1 MSALDTLIWKLT
13 HEDHLA
19 AVEKNRSR
27 LEWAANITKE
37 TSDDDEM
44 WLCLKVI
51 LLYVKKHKQCPP
63 NLAAVNDFKLRSKNE
78 QGFLETRYCGC
89 RKEVCVAAA

>member
-37 TSDDDEM
+37 TRAYFINSASE
-44 WLCLKVI
+44 
-51 LLYVKKHKQCPP
+51 
-63 NLAAVNDFKLRSKNE
+63 
-78 QGFLETRYCGC
+78 
-89 RKEVCVAAA
+89 